1 VGDLSKS
8 HNPERS
14 HKDRRWVINGYLL
27 VTIAIIVFSTIEVAS
42 QHVQREEKVSAFDL
56 SLLRF
61 GIGGLVLVIS
71 AFIRFGKGEMFR
83 IIKTDGW
90 RIALLGL
97 IGTTALSLCYH
108 RSLMLTSSMI
118 GGAIFSINPAIV
130 AMIFLVSRVEKPSW
144 SKIVGVV
151 LGIVCVYVTN
161 KGARSHEP
169 EFPDY
174 FVGNI
179 FMILA
184 VLAWSFYFFLVRNY
198 IKKYSALV
206 VSSIAVISGSIG
218 LIVTVP
224 LIPLLSWGET
234 LTFYKV
240 LPPIGWIL
248 VFYLGIVTVG
258 LGYLWLYMG
267 LARTG
272 ISKGMMIFFIKPAIV
287 ALLAHFLQHQPLSPW
302 IWLGIILAS
311 ASIIIVGINDI
322 RSR

>member
-1 VGDLSKS
+1 VGNLSQS
-8 HNPERS
+8 R
-14 HKDRRWVINGYLL
+14 KDRRWIINGYLL
-27 VTIAIIVFSTIEVAS
+27 VTIAIIVFSTIEVVS
-42 QHVQREEKVSAFDL
+42 QHVQREENVSVFDL

-61 GIGGLVLVIS
+61 GIGGLVLIIS

-97 IGTTALSLCYH
+97 IGTTGLSLVYH

-130 AMIFLVSRVEKPSW
+130 AMIFLISRVEKPNW
-144 SKIVGVV
+144 SKILGVL
-151 LGIVCVYVTN
+151 LGIACVYVTN
-161 KGARSHEP
+161 KGAKSHEP
-169 EFPDY
+169 EFPNY

-184 VLAWSFYFFLVRNY
+184 VLAWSFYFFLVRDY
-198 IKKYSALV
+198 IKKYSALI
-206 VSSIAVISGSIG
+206 VSSIAVVGGSIG
-218 LIVTVP
+218 LVVTVP
-224 LIPLLSWGET
+224 LIPLLGWGDT

-240 LPPIGWIL
+240 LSPMGWVL
-248 VFYLGIVTVG
+248 VLYLGIVTVG
-258 LGYLWLYMG
+258 LGYFWLYMG

-272 ISKGMMIFFIKPAIV
+272 VSKGMMIFFIKPALV
-287 ALLAHFLQHQPLSPW
+287 AILAHFLQNQPLSPW
-302 IWLGIILAS
+302 IWLGIVLAS
-311 ASIIIVGINDI
+311 ASIIIVGINDV